1 MIPDWKFLIGTIV
14 LRNDA
19 IDKTKEKEDSKED
32 YETLVVLFQHDFKAG
47 WFSSKSWIEGKC
59 QIRH

>member
-32 YETLVVLFQHDFKAG
+32 YETLVILFQHDFKAG
-47 WFSSKSWIEGKC
+47 GFSFLI
-59 QIRH
+59 Q